1 MNALGPITLMSTMKL
16 LHLFLL
22 ILYSFLIKAQ
32 SAIYS
37 GNSVHH
43 PIVAKE
49 GMVAT
54 QHYLATEVGIAIL
67 KDGGNAIDAAVGVGF
82 ALAVVL
88 PRAGNLGGGGFMLV
102 HKADLQKTT
111 SINYREKA
119 PMAAQRDM
127 YLDAKGEV
135 DNQRFNS
142 SYLSVGVPG
151 TVAGLLYALD
161 KYGTMSVKEVIA
173 PALALAT
180 EGFPITY
187 HLAAL
192 LIEYK
197 ERLTQT
203 PASNEIFYPN
213 GLVYQAEDT
222 LVQKDLAWSL
232 QQISDSGHQGFYDG
246 MLADRLVEDIQSNGG
261 IITKADLQNYTVSEA
276 PVVSGNYR
284 GYELASMPPPSSGGV
299 HLIQMLNILEDY
311 DLSTTGHNSAETI
324 HLMVEAMRR
333 AYADRSE
340 HLGDPNFWEVP
351 TKGLTSKKY
360 AASLRSNIDRLKAT
374 PSDDIKPGQPA
385 DFESEET
392 THYSIVDKWGN
403 AVSNTYTLNFSFGTG
418 LVAAGTGILLNN
430 EMGDFSAKPG
440 SANAYGLIGGEA
452 NAVEPLKQPLSSMT
466 PTIVLK
472 DGKPIIV
479 TGSPGGSRIIT
490 TVLQIILN
498 LIDHEMNIAEA
509 TQASR
514 VHHQW
519 YPDVLFYEKYFNL
532 DTRKN
537 TRIKRSST

>member
-187 HLAAL
+187 DLAAL